1 MTASVSTPGEAD
13 ERDRRAV
20 PAGIEPGG
28 RSRGGRSGRGLW
40 RTLWPPLLLA
50 AAIIAGWQL
59 VGQFAIR
66 DEQVLPTA
74 SQVVSAGWQARADLW
89 TNTVPT
95 LQETAVGFGL
105 CFVLSWLIATGMDFS
120 DAARRAVYPLLVASQ
135 TIPVVAIAPLFVV
148 VFGFHLL
155 PKVLLVALATFFP
168 LTASLAEGF
177 ATADGDAMRLL
188 RSMGAS
194 RWQAFA
200 KVRVPGALPFFFTG
214 LRVSITYAIGGAV
227 FAEYAGAENGL
238 GIYMHQMQQNF
249 RIDLVFASILVIAL
263 ISVLLFASTYLL
275 ERLVTPW
282 RRFEAPR
289 ATGPGRRMNG
299 GDA

>member
-1 MTASVSTPGEAD
+1 MTTPVTAG
-13 ERDRRAV
+13 RTGRRV
-20 PAGIEPGG
+20 
-28 RSRGGRSGRGLW
+28 W

-50 AAIIAGWQL
+50 AALIAGWQL

-66 DEQVLPTA
+66 DAQVLPTPW
-74 SQVVSAGWQARADLW
+74 QVVSAGWQVRGDLW
-89 TNTVPT
+89 HNALPT
-95 LQETAVGFGL
+95 LEETAAGFGL
-105 CFVLSWLIATGMDFS
+105 SFVLSWLIATAMDFS

-148 VFGFHLL
+148 IFGFHLL

-194 RWQAFA
+194 RWQSFA

-227 FAEYAGAENGL
+227 FAEYAGAEDGL
-238 GIYMHQMQQNF
+238 GIYMQQMQSVF
-249 RIDLVFASILVIAL
+249 RRDLVFATILVIAL
-263 ISVLLFASTYLL
+263 VSVLLFASTYLL

-282 RRFEAPR
+282 RRFE
-289 ATGPGRRMNG
+289 TRRGSAQDRM
-299 GDA
+299 